1 MSPSECFD
9 SCARA
14 LSRLLD
20 GFDVELSGD
29 ETEAD
34 LARKIS
40 HKARLLHP
48 WEDSGNSI
56 LLDAFFDEDTI
67 EDSEITWAM
76 IHSQTK
82 SREKVWTQ
90 PGYKKSRG

>member
-1 MSPSECFD
+1 MSPSECLD

-20 GFDVELSGD
+20 GFDVELSAD

-34 LARKIS
+34 LARKIV
-40 HKARLLHP
+40 HKARSVHP
-48 WEDSGNSI
+48 WEDSGQSL
-56 LLDAFFDEDTI
+56 LLDAFFDEETV

-76 IHSQTK
+76 VHSQTR
-82 SREKVWTQ
+82 SSVKVWTQ
-90 PGYKKSRG
+90 PGYKKSKG